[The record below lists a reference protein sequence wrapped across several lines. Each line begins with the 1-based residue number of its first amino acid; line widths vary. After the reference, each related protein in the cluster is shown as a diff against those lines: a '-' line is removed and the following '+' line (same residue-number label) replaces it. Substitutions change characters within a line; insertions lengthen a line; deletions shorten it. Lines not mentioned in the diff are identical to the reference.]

1 MLLGGD
7 DSRAGEAAVIS
18 GGESSDDDDDDE
30 GTPTAKV
37 LTVTITAA
45 GEYREH
51 AMAAEELILARFPE
65 VSVCLVARGCCQ
77 KPPKFI
83 VDSRRDQIFR
93 FVI

>member
-7 DSRAGEAAVIS
+7 DRRAGEAAVIS
-18 GGESSDDDDDDE
+18 GGESSDDDDDE

-65 VSVCLVARGCCQ
+65 PALCMLASGHNVELV
-77 KPPKFI
+77 
-83 VDSRRDQIFR
+83 
-93 FVI
+93 

>member
-18 GGESSDDDDDDE
+18 GGESSDDDDGDE

-65 VSVCLVARGCCQ
+65 VSVCLVARVLSKATQIYCRQ
-77 KPPKFI
+77 SATKFS
-83 VDSRRDQIFR
+83 DS
-93 FVI
+93 